1 MMFAEKTS
9 QLSNIIIIRII
20 IQVMRAFWRVRI
32 TALDDANGSANGLSA
47 SS

>member
-9 QLSNIIIIRII
+9 QLSNIIIRII